1 MDVEDTSGDQQQQQ
15 QPQTKRAQRK
25 RAPRAKHKN
34 VKVTASLPMVR
45 QAAIFPQVGRF
56 LDTLAA
62 AMGNGL
68 LRRIAPTKIP
78 PVLLR
83 LCALAASIWKRYA
96 AAPLKRLYALVVPR
110 NMFWAPLV
118 PRKIH
123 AMVHVVRRVAA
134 SPIDGGEED
143 GQGQPVDC
151 CIWVRDGW
159 KAAWSGG
166 AFGKGILS
174 RSDPTWENRHRR
186 DVAAAGAG
194 SKGEVYLED
203 ITRQRRQD
211 RKQQQMETDVDNG
224 GVLPGTLK
232 DPEPAP
238 EPEQQAAALDDE
250 ASRMEPLQLSPYE
263 ALFLSDIGCL
273 EATDAGNSSVR
284 YGYADLWHI
293 LAATAPCRGGEADD
307 FALRYAAYYYYRA
320 KGWVVRCGIKFGSDF
335 LLYAEGGPT
344 KSHAPYSVIVRRLDS
359 AAPTTTT
366 TATTTTDGGDSEQT
380 RQNQDGAER
389 PRGLAESWQYMFALN
404 RVTAQAKKSLLVCYV
419 GIPNTCAGENEE
431 MEEGSIMHGHVKAQ
445 RRPPDLHAFRIQ
457 EFVVQRFN
465 PNKWR
470 E

>member
-15 QPQTKRAQRK
+15 QQQQPQTKRAQKK
-25 RAPRAKHKN
+25 RPPRAKHKN
-34 VKVTASLPMVR
+34 VKVTAPLPMVR

-56 LDTLAA
+56 LDTLAT

-68 LRRIAPTKIP
+68 LRRTAPTTIP
-78 PVLLR
+78 PILLR
-83 LCALAASIWKRYA
+83 LCAFAASIWRYA

-123 AMVHVVRRVAA
+123 ATVHVVRRVASA
-134 SPIDGGEED
+134 AADGGEED

-151 CIWVRDGW
+151 CIWVLDGW
-159 KAAWSGG
+159 ESAWSGG

-174 RSDPTWENRHRR
+174 RSDPTWEHRLRR
-186 DVAAAGAG
+186 DVAAAGSG
-194 SKGEVYLED
+194 SKREVYLED

-211 RKQQQMETDVDNG
+211 RKQQQMEMEMDVEDG
-224 GVLPGTLK
+224 GVLPGTLRN
-232 DPEPAP
+232 PTP
-238 EPEQQAAALDDE
+238 EPEQQAVALDDE
-250 ASRMEPLQLSPYE
+250 VSRMEPLQLSPYE

-273 EATDAGNSSVR
+273 EATDSGNSSVR

-293 LAATAPCRGGEADD
+293 LAATASCRGGERDD

-320 KGWVVRCGIKFGSDF
+320 KGWVVRSGIKFGSDF

-344 KSHAPYSVIVRRLDS
+344 KSHAQYSVIVRRFDS
-359 AAPTTTT
+359 AAPTT
-366 TATTTTDGGDSEQT
+366 DGGDGQA
-380 RQNQDGAER
+380 RHNQDGTER
-389 PRGLAESWQYMFALN
+389 PRGLAESWQYMFALT

-419 GIPNTCAGENEE
+419 EIPNTCVGENEE
-431 MEEGSIMHGHVKAQ
+431 RNMHGHVKAQ

-465 PNKWR
+465 PNR
-470 E
+470 QRG